1 MRTVTTAQLS
11 TLGGLTLKM
20 SMSKWE
26 VRMLN
31 ITLDGGSVADKVLN
45 NEDFALTPQPLKRT
59 MKLPLKGWQSISL
72 STV

>member
-26 VRMLN
+26 VRILN

-45 NEDFALTPQPLKRT
+45 NEGFA
-59 MKLPLKGWQSISL
+59 
-72 STV
+72 